1 MKKSLR
7 NYRLFFHRMGLI
19 FLFLPVVVLLI
30 SIVLP
35 DRGFSEKE
43 NRVLSSRPHLNAGQI
58 ASGGYEKQFETYE
71 NDQFPL
77 RDLWITL
84 KAGTDRLMGKVEA
97 NGVYLGKSG
106 YLMEEFKTPDQAQY
120 DATVKAMTDFAQRH
134 SDMKQYAL
142 IAPNSVNIL
151 SNKLPAFAPVQDQN
165 SWLNNLSDSLTQAG
179 VTFID
184 VRDTFKDHKME
195 DLYYHTDH
203 HWTTQ
208 GAYYAYLQA
217 AKTLEIDTSADTYD
231 KAPVTRSFQGT
242 LSAKSGFRSGEK
254 DEIDVFLPTGENV
267 LASVINY
274 VDEQK
279 KSASFYYTDKLDTRD
294 KYALFF
300 GGNHAQVKISTPTE
314 TDNTLLVLKDSY
326 ANSFVP
332 FLAQHYRKIV
342 MVDPRYY
349 YGDLEQLIQV
359 ENVQEILY
367 LYNANTFFADT
378 SLELALSNES
388 SEQNTDNATT
398 SDNQSSVTTDTADQ
412 SADQNNDSSTSDDQ
426 SSAQEGDSSN
436 SADQSSDL
444 ESDSSE
450 DQASE

>member
-7 NYRLFFHRMGLI
+7 NYRLFFHKMGLL
-19 FLFLPVVVLLI
+19 FLFLPLIVLVI
-30 SIVLP
+30 SIILP

-43 NRVLSSRPHLNAGQI
+43 NRVLASRPALNAGQI
-58 ASGGYEKQFETYE
+58 ASGAFEKQFETYE

-106 YLMEEFKTPDQAQY
+106 YLMEEFKAPDQAQY
-120 DATVKAMTDFAQRH
+120 DATVKAMTDFAQKH
-134 SDMKQYAL
+134 SDIKQYAL

-151 SNKLPAFAPVQDQN
+151 SDKLPAFAPVQDQN
-165 SWLNNLSDSLTQAG
+165 PWLDSLSDSLTQAG
-179 VTFID
+179 VSFID
-184 VRDTFKDHKME
+184 VRSTFKDHKAE

-217 AKTLEIDTSADTYD
+217 AKDMGLDTSSDTYD

-254 DEIDVFLPTGENV
+254 DEIDVFLPTGDNT
-267 LASVINY
+267 LSSVVNY

-279 KSASFYYTDKLDTRD
+279 KSASFYDTEKLDTRD

-314 TDNTLLVLKDSY
+314 SDNTLLVLKDSY

-332 FLAQHYRKIV
+332 FLARHYRKII
-342 MVDPRYY
+342 MIDPRYY

-378 SLELALSNES
+378 SLELALSTNSAADSATDRSSDDTSVSGDSAVSNEQSEEQDTTS
-388 SEQNTDNATT
+388 SEA
-398 SDNQSSVTTDTADQ
+398 SDGN
-412 SADQNNDSSTSDDQ
+412 
-426 SSAQEGDSSN
+426 E
-436 SADQSSDL
+436 
-444 ESDSSE
+444 
-450 DQASE
+450 